1 MTSGPLI
8 TEVVLTFCLAAF
20 ILYKYGDWKRQN
32 ILVTFGVLIAW
43 YFSFLIIFVL
53 PLDVSSTVY
62 RQCINLHN
70 ETQNNSCKVPWSH
83 VPDNVLPNLW
93 RVVYWSSQ
101 VLTWLLLPLMQSY
114 AKAGEFTV
122 KGKLKSALVDNA
134 IYYGSYLFICGV
146 LLIYIAVKPGLHLD
160 GQKLKAIASSASN
173 TWGLLLLVGLL
184 GYALVDIPR
193 SFWLSATPG
202 HRLQLAYFK
211 IAKVSADKCEAEET
225 LEDILESIQS
235 MKSCVTHG
243 DPLYYEMKTVIDKV
257 PRDLNIRNKVQS
269 AGAHAD
275 SMVSPTLKSLVR
287 IHQQLIRAL
296 HTSKRTAT
304 QWKLA
309 MEKVVLLEDVQ
320 RNRNSRDHMFKHTF
334 PNTKPLI
341 SPTIEWY
348 WRCIIEDYIYRGFGI
363 ICAILSTAVVWSELT
378 FFNES
383 PVLSLFALFISG
395 FGDKYDYFSIEL
407 LSTIII
413 AYLCFCAYSTVL
425 KIRVLNYYYLAPHH
439 QTDEQ
444 SLIFSGIMLCRL
456 TPPMCLNFLGLIHMD
471 SHIIKHQLMET
482 YYTQVMGHMEVVS
495 IISDGFNIYFPMVVL
510 AFCLAT
516 YFSLGSRLLSFIGF
530 QQFLDDD
537 ELTTELI
544 EEGRELVNREK
555 RRRQRSEETAE
566 RRREYIERFGIG
578 KQNISVPAEPV
589 INSGLTRDSTSRSN
603 LLAAA
608 EPIADYQTDYRQQP
622 PRNLFDDI

>member
-1 MTSGPLI
+1 MSAGPLLTDVI
-8 TEVVLTFCLAAF
+8 LTFLLAAL
-20 ILYKYGDWKRQN
+20 ILYKYGDLGKQN
-32 ILVTFGVLIAW
+32 ALVTFAVLIAW

-53 PLDVSSTVY
+53 PLDVSTTVY
-62 RQCINLHN
+62 RQCIHN
-70 ETQNNSCKVPWSH
+70 NFNNTSVCKVPWSL
-83 VPDNVLPNLW
+83 VPEGLFPNLW
-93 RVVYWSSQ
+93 RIVYWTSE
-101 VLTWLLLPLMQSY
+101 VLTWLILPLMQSY
-114 AKAGEFTV
+114 ARAGEFTV

-134 IYYGSYLFICGV
+134 IYYGSYLFICGI
-146 LLIYIAVKPGLHLD
+146 LLIYLAVKPGLQLD

-193 SFWLSATPG
+193 SLWRSAIPG

-225 LEDILESIQS
+225 LEDVLESIQS

-243 DPLYYEMKTVIDKV
+243 DPLYHEMKTVLDKV
-257 PRDLNIRNKVQS
+257 PRDINHRNKIQS

-296 HTSKRTAT
+296 HTSKRTEI

-320 RNRNSRDHMFKHTF
+320 RNRHSMDRTFKHTF
-334 PNTKPLI
+334 RNTKPLV
-341 SPTIEWY
+341 SPTVEWY
-348 WRCIIEDYIYRGFGI
+348 WRCLIEDYVYRVLAI
-363 ICAILSTAVVWSELT
+363 ICAILSAAVVWSELT

-383 PVLSLFALFISG
+383 PVLSIFALVIKLIR
-395 FGDKYDYFSIEL
+395 DQYDYVSIECF
-407 LSTIII
+407 STIII

-444 SLIFSGIMLCRL
+444 SLIFSGMMLCRL

-471 SHIIKHQLMET
+471 SHIIKHQMMET
-482 YYTQVMGHMEVVS
+482 VYTQVMGHMEVVS
-495 IISDGFNIYFPMVVL
+495 IISDGFNIYFPMAVL

-544 EEGRELVNREK
+544 DEGRELVNREK
-555 RRRQRSEETAE
+555 RRHQRAEETAE
-566 RRREYIERFGIG
+566 RRREYQERFGIRM
-578 KQNISVPAEPV
+578 QTVAVPADTIV
-589 INSGLTRDSTSRSN
+589 STGLMRDSTSRSN

-608 EPIADYQTDYRQQP
+608 EPVADYQTDYRQQP

>member
-1 MTSGPLI
+1 MTAGPLA
-8 TEVVLTFCLAAF
+8 TEVVLTFVLAAV
-20 ILYKYGDWKRQN
+20 ILYKYGNIKKQN
-32 ILVTFGVLIAW
+32 VLATFAVLIAW

-53 PLDVSSTVY
+53 PLDVSTTVY
-62 RQCINLHN
+62 RQCIN
-70 ETQNNSCKVPWSH
+70 NSTNASECKVPWSL
-83 VPDNVLPNLW
+83 VPESVFPNLW
-93 RVVYWSSQ
+93 RVVYWTSE
-101 VLTWLLLPLMQSY
+101 VLTWLILPLMQSY
-114 AKAGEFTV
+114 ARAGEFTV

-134 IYYGSYLFICGV
+134 IYYGSYLFICGI
-146 LLIYIAVKPGLHLD
+146 LLIYLAVKPGLQLD

-193 SFWLSATPG
+193 SLWRSAIPG
-202 HRLQLAYFK
+202 HKLHLAYFK

-225 LEDILESIQS
+225 LEDVLESIQS

-243 DPLYYEMKTVIDKV
+243 DPLYLEMKTVLEKV
-257 PRDLNIRNKVQS
+257 PRDTNQRSKIQS

-287 IHQQLIRAL
+287 IHQQLIRAV
-296 HTSKRTAT
+296 HTSKRTET

-309 MEKVVLLEDVQ
+309 MEKVILLEDVQ
-320 RNRNSRDHMFKHTF
+320 RNKHSMDRTFKHTF
-334 PNTKPLI
+334 KTTSSLI
-341 SPTIEWY
+341 SPTFEWY
-348 WRCIIEDYIYRGFGI
+348 WRCVIEDYLYRGLAI
-363 ICAILSTAVVWSELT
+363 ICAILSAAVVWSELT

-383 PVLSLFALFISG
+383 PVISVFAILFNLIRAE
-395 FGDKYDYFSIEL
+395 YDYISIEL
-407 LSTIII
+407 FSTIII

-444 SLIFSGIMLCRL
+444 SLIFSGMMLCRL

-471 SHIIKHQLMET
+471 SHIIKHQMMET

-495 IISDGFNIYFPMVVL
+495 IISDGFNIYFPMAVL

-537 ELTTELI
+537 ELTSELI
-544 EEGRELVNREK
+544 DEGRELVNREK
-555 RRRQRSEETAE
+555 RRHQRAEETAE
-566 RRREYIERFGIG
+566 RRREYNERFGIRMQTVG
-578 KQNISVPAEPV
+578 VPADGIV
-589 INSGLTRDSTSRSN
+589 STGLMRESTSRSN
-603 LLAAA
+603 LLASA
-608 EPIADYQTDYRQQP
+608 EPVADYQTDYRQQP
-622 PRNLFDDI
+622 PRHLFDDI